1 MGHLHIHLYLKM
13 EMSALQLI
21 LKAVRKERYRHT
33 IIQWA
38 NFRPHT
44 WKHGIFGMN
53 EVKKQHNILY
63 HFHNLYRCSL
73 ARNRKR
79 ND

>member
-38 NFRPHT
+38 NFMPHV
-44 WKHGIFGMN
+44 WKHDLFGMN
-53 EVKKQHNILY
+53 EV
-63 HFHNLYRCSL
+63 R
-73 ARNRKR
+73 
-79 ND
+79 